1 MSATTAM
8 CWRSDNGPSGLL
20 FSGLYGLEAVLTV
33 IPQAKRVEGS
43 NAKETP
49 AFKALNAGVSVLRIF
64 MKFVFF
70 IVLSFPHFF
79 LYRGLGGGEAGD
91 RDAERRAGDVVESDL
106 VAELY

>member
-1 MSATTAM
+1 MTILQNNTFL
-8 CWRSDNGPSGLL
+8 CHP
-20 FSGLYGLEAVLTV
+20 E
-33 IPQAKRVEGS
+33 QAKRVEGS
-43 NAKETP
+43 NAKETLHSK
-49 AFKALNAGVSVLRIF
+49 ALKALNAGVSVLRIF